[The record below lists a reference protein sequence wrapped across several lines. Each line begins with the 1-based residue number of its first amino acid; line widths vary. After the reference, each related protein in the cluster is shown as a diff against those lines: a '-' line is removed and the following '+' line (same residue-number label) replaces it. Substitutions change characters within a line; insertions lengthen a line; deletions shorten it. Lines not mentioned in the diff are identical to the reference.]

1 MDAADRLNKEDLM
14 KQLVIEEEVKKQL
27 AADLQDF
34 RKEHEVKEE
43 SFTNMASQME
53 HMKRIRMKA
62 DEAKNA
68 AQQAN
73 VDLLSEIESQLG
85 SGDG

>member
-1 MDAADRLNKEDLM
+1 
-14 KQLVIEEEVKKQL
+14 
-27 AADLQDF
+27 
-34 RKEHEVKEE
+34 
-43 SFTNMASQME
+43 MASQME